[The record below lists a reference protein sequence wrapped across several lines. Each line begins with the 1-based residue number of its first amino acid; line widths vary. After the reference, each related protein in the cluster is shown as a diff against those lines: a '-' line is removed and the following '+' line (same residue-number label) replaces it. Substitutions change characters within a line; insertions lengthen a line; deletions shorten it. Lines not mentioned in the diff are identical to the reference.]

1 MINNVVLVGRITK
14 DLELKYTS
22 NNKETTSFTVAIN
35 RAFKGQDGQTQ
46 ADFIGCVAFGKTAEN
61 VYKYCGKGSLIGVE
75 GRIQTRNYQNN
86 QGNTV
91 YVTEVIADR
100 VQFLDT
106 KNQSQQGQQAHFN
119 NNNFN
124 QSFNNQQNA
133 NNFNQQNNGFNQ
145 GFGNQ
150 SQNNFNQ
157 QQMEFNNTGLRNNN
171 TMFDDF
177 GNNFP
182 SSIDDAIGDIVNPFK
197 EE

>member
-14 DLELKYTS
+14 DLELKHTS

-46 ADFIGCVAFGKTAEN
+46 ADFISCVAFGKTAEN
-61 VYKYCGKGSLIGVE
+61 VYRYCAKGSLIGVE

-106 KNQSQQGQQAHFN
+106 KNQSQQGQQAQF

-124 QSFNNQQNA
+124 QSFNQQNA

>member
-14 DLELKYTS
+14 DLELRYTTS
-22 NNKETTSFTVAIN
+22 NKETTTFTVAIN

-46 ADFIGCVAFGKTAEN
+46 ADFISCVTFGKTAGN
-61 VYKYCGKGSLIGVE
+61 VCRYCGKGSMIGVE

-100 VQFLDT
+100 VQFLES
-106 KNQSQQGQQAHFN
+106 KNQNQQGQQAHFN

-124 QSFNNQQNA
+124 QSFNQQNA

-157 QQMEFNNTGLRNNN
+157 QQMEFNNTGLRNN

-177 GNNFP
+177 GNNFS

-197 EE
+197 ED

>member
-14 DLELKYTS
+14 DLELRYTTS
-22 NNKETTSFTVAIN
+22 NKETTSFTVAIN

-46 ADFIGCVAFGKTAEN
+46 ADFISCVAFGKTAIN
-61 VYKYCGKGSLIGVE
+61 LCRYCGKGSLIGVE
-75 GRIQTRNYQNN
+75 GRIQTRNFQGKD
-86 QGNTV
+86 GNTV

-100 VQFLDT
+100 VQFLES

-119 NNNFN
+119 
-124 QSFNNQQNA
+124 

-182 SSIDDAIGDIVNPFK
+182 SSIDDVIGDIVNPFK

>member
-14 DLELKYTS
+14 DLELRYTS

-61 VYKYCGKGSLIGVE
+61 VCRYCAKGSLIGVE

-100 VQFLDT
+100 VQFLDA
-106 KNQSQQGQQAHFN
+106 KNQSQQGQQAHF

-145 GFGNQ
+145 GFGNK

>member
-14 DLELKYTS
+14 DLELRYTTS
-22 NNKETTSFTVAIN
+22 NKETTSFTVAIN

>member
-14 DLELKYTS
+14 DLELRYTS

-46 ADFIGCVAFGKTAEN
+46 ADFINCVAFGKTAEN
-61 VYKYCGKGSLIGVE
+61 VCRYCAKGSMIGVE

-106 KNQSQQGQQAHFN
+106 KNQSQQGQQGQF

-124 QSFNNQQNA
+124 QPFNQQNA

-157 QQMEFNNTGLRNNN
+157 QQMDFNNTGLRNNN
-171 TMFDDF
+171 TIFDDF

-197 EE
+197 ED

>member
-14 DLELKYTS
+14 DLELRYTTS
-22 NNKETTSFTVAIN
+22 NKETTSFTVAIN

-61 VYKYCGKGSLIGVE
+61 VYRYCAKGSLIGVE

-119 NNNFN
+119 NNFN
-124 QSFNNQQNA
+124 QSFNQQNA

-145 GFGNQ
+145 GFGNK

-171 TMFDDF
+171 TIFDDF

-197 EE
+197 ED

>member
-1 MINNVVLVGRITK
+1 MTNNVVLVGRITR
-14 DLELKYTS
+14 DLELKHTS

-46 ADFIGCVAFGKTAEN
+46 ADFISCVAFGKTAEN
-61 VYKYCGKGSLIGVE
+61 VCRYCAKGSLIGVE

-124 QSFNNQQNA
+124 QS
-133 NNFNQQNNGFNQ
+133 FNQQNNGFNQ

>member
-14 DLELKYTS
+14 DLELRYTTS
-22 NNKETTSFTVAIN
+22 NKETTSFTVAIN

-46 ADFIGCVAFGKTAEN
+46 ADFISCVAFGKTAVN
-61 VYKYCGKGSLIGVE
+61 LCRYCGKGSLIGVE
-75 GRIQTRNYQNN
+75 GRIQTRNFQGKD
-86 QGNTV
+86 GNTV

-100 VQFLDT
+100 VQFLES
-106 KNQSQQGQQAHFN
+106 KNQSQQGQQAHF

>member
-1 MINNVVLVGRITK
+1 MVNNVVLVGRITK
-14 DLELKYTS
+14 DLELRYTS

-35 RAFKGQDGQTQ
+35 RVFKGQDGQTQ

-91 YVTEVIADR
+91 YVTEIIADR
-100 VQFLDT
+100 VQFLES
-106 KNQSQQGQQAHFN
+106 KNQNQQGQQAHFN

-124 QSFNNQQNA
+124 QSFNQQNA

-150 SQNNFNQ
+150 GQNNFNQ

-197 EE
+197 ED

>member
-14 DLELKYTS
+14 DLELRYTTS
-22 NNKETTSFTVAIN
+22 NKETTSFTVAIN

-46 ADFIGCVAFGKTAEN
+46 ADFISCVAFGKTAEN
-61 VYKYCGKGSLIGVE
+61 VCRYCGKGSLIGVE

-100 VQFLDT
+100 VQFLES
-106 KNQSQQGQQAHFN
+106 KNQNQQGQQAQF

-124 QSFNNQQNA
+124 QSFNQQNA
-133 NNFNQQNNGFNQ
+133 NNFNQQNNAFNQ

-182 SSIDDAIGDIVNPFK
+182 TSIDDAIGDIVNPFK

>member
-1 MINNVVLVGRITK
+1 M
-14 DLELKYTS
+14 
-22 NNKETTSFTVAIN
+22 
-35 RAFKGQDGQTQ
+35 
-46 ADFIGCVAFGKTAEN
+46 
-61 VYKYCGKGSLIGVE
+61 IGVE

-119 NNNFN
+119 NNFN
-124 QSFNNQQNA
+124 QSFNQQNA

-145 GFGNQ
+145 GFGNK

-171 TMFDDF
+171 TIFDDF

-197 EE
+197 ED

>member
-14 DLELKYTS
+14 DLELRYTS
-22 NNKETTSFTVAIN
+22 NNKETTSFTVVIN

-46 ADFIGCVAFGKTAEN
+46 ADFISCVAFGKTAEN
-61 VYKYCGKGSLIGVE
+61 VCRYCAKGSMIGVE

-100 VQFLDT
+100 VQFLES
-106 KNQSQQGQQAHFN
+106 KNQSQQGQQGQF

-124 QSFNNQQNA
+124 QSFNKQNA

-150 SQNNFNQ
+150 GQNNFNQ

-197 EE
+197 ED

>member
-14 DLELKYTS
+14 NLELRHTS

-46 ADFIGCVAFGKTAEN
+46 ADFISCVAFGKTAEN
-61 VYKYCGKGSLIGVE
+61 VYRYCAKGSLIGVE

-119 NNNFN
+119 NNFN
-124 QSFNNQQNA
+124 QSFNQQNA

-145 GFGNQ
+145 GFGNK

-171 TMFDDF
+171 TIFDDF

-182 SSIDDAIGDIVNPFK
+182 SSIDDAIGDIVNLFK
-197 EE
+197 ED

>member
-14 DLELKYTS
+14 DLELRYTS

-46 ADFIGCVAFGKTAEN
+46 ADFINCVAFGKTAEN
-61 VYKYCGKGSLIGVE
+61 VCRYCAKGSLIGVE
-75 GRIQTRNYQNN
+75 GKIQTRNYQNN

-106 KNQSQQGQQAHFN
+106 KNQSQQGQQARF

-124 QSFNNQQNA
+124 QSFNQQNA

-182 SSIDDAIGDIVNPFK
+182 TSIDDAIGDIVNPFK